1 MMEHF
6 DTGKIASRE
15 VVKGVHG
22 KFVHS
27 ANMTMAWWLIEEGAQ
42 LPEHSHEHEQVVNV
56 VEGTLEISSG
66 GKKWTLTAG
75 SVLVLPGG
83 VPHLARGVTEC
94 RVIDAFYPAR
104 EDYK

>member
-1 MMEHF
+1 MEQF
-6 DTGKIASRE
+6 DTGSMVSRE
-15 VVKGVHG
+15 VVPGVHG

-27 ANMTMAWWLIEEGAQ
+27 PRMTMAWWLIEEGAQ

-66 GKKWTLTAG
+66 GKKWTLEPG
-75 SVLVLPGG
+75 SVLVIPSG
-83 VPHLARGVTEC
+83 VPHLARGITEC
-94 RVIDAFYPAR
+94 RVIDAFCPTR